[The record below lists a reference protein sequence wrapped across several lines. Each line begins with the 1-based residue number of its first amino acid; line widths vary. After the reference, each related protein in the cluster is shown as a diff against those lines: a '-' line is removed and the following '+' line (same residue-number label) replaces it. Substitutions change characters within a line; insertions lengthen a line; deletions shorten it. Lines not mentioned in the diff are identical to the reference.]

1 MCIPAAPIFPWREAY
16 SVHIPQI
23 DGQHQQLVA
32 LINELHGAML
42 QGTGGDA
49 LGRILNDLVRYTQ
62 SHFAY
67 EEALLQQRGFSAFAA
82 HRAEHQKL
90 TGQVVE
96 LQQRFRAG
104 KVVMSVPV
112 MQFLK
117 DWLANH
123 ILTRDM
129 QYAKELAS

>member
-1 MCIPAAPIFPWREAY
+1 MCIPATPIFPWRETY

-23 DGQHQQLVA
+23 DSQHQQLIG

-42 QGTGGDA
+42 QGTGATAMGH
-49 LGRILNDLVRYTQ
+49 ILDNLVRYTQ
-62 SHFAY
+62 SHFAF
-67 EEALLQQRGFSAFAA
+67 EEALLQQRGYSALTA
-82 HRAEHQKL
+82 HRAEHEKL
-90 TGQVVE
+90 TAQVVD

-117 DWLANH
+117 DWLATH
-123 ILTRDM
+123 ILNRDM